1 LNNIYSPLTEV
12 RKNLRINWYRCPIDP
27 KTFRELMQ
35 PSDFQGFIQ
44 AGGHLFIF
52 LITGGLTL
60 YFATEKLWLEFL
72 AFLFLHGTSA
82 SFFKGIAAHELGHG
96 TVFKTKALN
105 RIFLRIYSIIS
116 WHNHHEYAMSHTYHH
131 RYTLHPEGDREV
143 VLPLEIFMGKP
154 LYLLQIFTFNIT
166 GGPVTSGIIPII
178 KGTFQT
184 AFGGNGASVISGEW
198 SNALYTAH
206 QKERPHAIKWARL
219 IIFFHACV
227 LFLAIYSENWA
238 LPLVLSTQQFT
249 ANWLKHFVG
258 LPMHCGL
265 RSDVADFR
273 KCVRSITLDPI
284 SEFLYWRMNWHLEHH
299 MFAGVPCYNLKKLH
313 KAVADDMPKV
323 RTFFGAWKEMLEI
336 KRRQQLDPDYEFDT
350 PVPNTNKTRGG
361 KKMAHTESI
370 GDLAPSSLR

>member
-1 LNNIYSPLTEV
+1 MCIRDS
-12 RKNLRINWYRCPIDP
+12 
-27 KTFRELMQ
+27 
-35 PSDFQGFIQ
+35 
-44 AGGHLFIF
+44 
-52 LITGGLTL
+52 
-60 YFATEKLWLEFL
+60 
-72 AFLFLHGTSA
+72 
-82 SFFKGIAAHELGHG
+82 
-96 TVFKTKALN
+96 
-105 RIFLRIYSIIS
+105 
-116 WHNHHEYAMSHTYHH
+116 
-131 RYTLHPEGDREV
+131 
-143 VLPLEIFMGKP
+143 
-154 LYLLQIFTFNIT
+154 
-166 GGPVTSGIIPII
+166 I

-227 LFLAIYSENWA
+227 LLLAIYSENWA

-273 KCVRSITLDPI
+273 KCVRSIVLDPI

-336 KRRQQLDPDYEFDT
+336 KRRQQLDSNYEFDT

-361 KKMAHTESI
+361 KKMAHTAVSYTH
-370 GDLAPSSLR
+370 LRAHET

>member
-1 LNNIYSPLTEV
+1 MNNIHSPLTEV
-12 RKNLRINWYRCPIDP
+12 RKNLRVNWYRCPIDP
-27 KTFRELMQ
+27 KTFRALMQ
-35 PSDFQGFIQ
+35 PNDFQGFIQ

-60 YFATEKLWLEFL
+60 YFATERLWPEFL
-72 AFLFLHGTSA
+72 VSLFIHGTSA

-105 RIFLRIYSIIS
+105 SLFLRFYSIIS

-143 VLPLEIFMGKP
+143 VLPLEILLGRPF
-154 LYLLQIFTFNIT
+154 YLLQLFTFNIT
-166 GGPVTSGIIPII
+166 GGPVTSGIIPIM
-178 KGTFQT
+178 KGTFKT
-184 AFGGNGASVISGEW
+184 AFGGKGASVISEEW
-198 SNALYTAH
+198 SNALYTTH
-206 QKERPHAIKWARL
+206 EKERPNAIKWARL
-219 IIFFHACV
+219 IILFHTCV
-227 LFLAIYSENWA
+227 LLLAIYSGLWA

-299 MFAGVPCYNLKKLH
+299 MFAGAPCYNLKKLH
-313 KAVADDMPKV
+313 NAVAHDMPKL

-336 KRRQQLDPDYEFDT
+336 KQQQQLDPNYEFDT
-350 PVPNTNKTRGG
+350 PVPSASKVING
-361 KKMAHTESI
+361 KNAALTESI
-370 GDLAPSSLR
+370 GDLAPARLK

>member
-1 LNNIYSPLTEV
+1 MNNIHSPLTEV
-12 RKNLRINWYRCPIDP
+12 RKNLRVNWYRCPIDP
-27 KTFRELMQ
+27 KTFRALMQ
-35 PSDFQGFIQ
+35 PNDFQGFIQ

-60 YFATEKLWLEFL
+60 YFATERLWPEFL
-72 AFLFLHGTSA
+72 VSLFIHGTSA

-105 RIFLRIYSIIS
+105 RLFLRFYSIIS

-143 VLPLEIFMGKP
+143 VLPLEILMGRP
-154 LYLLQIFTFNIT
+154 FYLLQIFTFNIT
-166 GGPVTSGIIPII
+166 GGPVTSGIIPIM
-178 KGTFQT
+178 KGTFKT
-184 AFGGNGASVISGEW
+184 AFGGKGASVISEEW
-198 SNALYTAH
+198 SNALYTTH
-206 QKERPHAIKWARL
+206 EKERPHAIKWARL
-219 IIFFHACV
+219 IILFHTCV
-227 LFLAIYSENWA
+227 LLLAIYSGLWA

-313 KAVADDMPKV
+313 NAVAHDMPKL

-336 KRRQQLDPDYEFDT
+336 KQQQQLDPNYEFDT
-350 PVPNTNKTRGG
+350 PVPSTSKVING
-361 KKMAHTESI
+361 KNAALTESI
-370 GDLAPSSLR
+370 GDLAPTSLK

>member
-1 LNNIYSPLTEV
+1 MNNIHSPLTEV
-12 RKNLRINWYRCPIDP
+12 RKNLRVNWYRCPIDP
-27 KTFRELMQ
+27 KTFRALMQ
-35 PSDFQGFIQ
+35 PNDFQGFIQ

-60 YFATEKLWLEFL
+60 YFATERLWPEFL
-72 AFLFLHGTSA
+72 VSLFIHGTSA

-105 RIFLRIYSIIS
+105 RLFLRFYSIIS

-143 VLPLEIFMGKP
+143 VLPLEILMGRP
-154 LYLLQIFTFNIT
+154 FYLLQIFTFNIT
-166 GGPVTSGIIPII
+166 GGPVTSGIIPIM

-184 AFGGNGASVISGEW
+184 AFGGKGASVISEEW
-198 SNALYTAH
+198 SNALYTTH
-206 QKERPHAIKWARL
+206 EKERPHAIKWARL
-219 IIFFHACV
+219 IILFHTCV
-227 LFLAIYSENWA
+227 LLLAIYSGLWA

-313 KAVADDMPKV
+313 NAVAHDMPKL

-336 KRRQQLDPDYEFDT
+336 KQQQQVDPNYEFDT
-350 PVPNTNKTRGG
+350 PVPSASKVING
-361 KKMAHTESI
+361 KNAALTESI
-370 GDLAPSSLR
+370 GDLAPTSLK